1 MYANRNRNLTET
13 VVHTSHL
20 MPCAR
25 LLPPLQKECFG
36 SSFATPCP
44 FLHQRNRLISMDQSK
59 KCEPAFFFLRVCG
72 FAFFFLTLSHLRL
85 HFCKPSFC
93 EQQDWRSSLP
103 HRFFFPSFFP
113 SLFLDVVFR
122 FFFIHRAHP
131 FWRKTQ
137 THRSSFSFLSL
148 RSDVVCIS
156 TCWMNMIF
164 TSRWPCCIAP
174 QVFWHFF
181 PTLFLPF
188 LSFFQSLINYMI
200 VYNNVVYRE
209 IWTYRRQKFWT
220 PRTKVLGLTADWEW
234 QWPHGSCLFQHF

>member
-103 HRFFFPSFFP
+103 HRFFFPFVFSFAFSGCSLSLFFYTQGPPILTKDPNASFKFFFSFIAEWCCVYFNMLNEHDFHVSLTMLHRTTGFLAFFSNVVSSFPFFFP
-113 SLFLDVVFR
+113 ISYQLYD
-122 FFFIHRAHP
+122 
-131 FWRKTQ
+131 
-137 THRSSFSFLSL
+137 
-148 RSDVVCIS
+148 CI
-156 TCWMNMIF
+156 
-164 TSRWPCCIAP
+164 
-174 QVFWHFF
+174 
-181 PTLFLPF
+181 
-188 LSFFQSLINYMI
+188 
-200 VYNNVVYRE
+200 
-209 IWTYRRQKFWT
+209 
-220 PRTKVLGLTADWEW
+220 
-234 QWPHGSCLFQHF
+234 